1 MSPIALAI
9 APIFGLILLGF
20 ILFRLD
26 FPGTNFWPVSE
37 RLTYYVLF
45 PALLVGGL
53 VGRNFDDSA
62 TMLAAAVFLTVCFA
76 AGGLLF
82 LRSLLKMTGPA
93 FTSVFQ
99 GAIRPNTYVGLSAA
113 AALLGP
119 HWMALSA
126 VVLLTL
132 IPLVNVLCVLVLSRH
147 GTPGEGTK
155 RIVLELAKNPLIL
168 ACVLGFFLNGFSVP
182 IPLVLHDLLSILG
195 KAALPLGLLA
205 VGAGL
210 RFDGVREQLLPVTIA
225 SGVHLILLPLV
236 AWGLCVGLGV
246 EGSARDAALIYTAI
260 PVSVSAFILARQ
272 MGGDHRVMAMIITM
286 QTVLSA
292 VSLPLVLAVL
302 GSGS

>member
-1 MSPIALAI
+1 MSPVILAV

-20 ILFRLD
+20 ILRRIE
-26 FPGTNFWPVSE
+26 FPGPGFWPVSE

-45 PALLVGGL
+45 PALLVSGL
-53 VGRNFDDSA
+53 AGRSFDESA
-62 TMLAAAVFLTVCFA
+62 TGLAVTLFVAVCLVA
-76 AGGLLF
+76 ILLIAIRPV
-82 LRSLLKMTGPA
+82 LGMDGPV

-119 HWMALSA
+119 DWMALSA
-126 VVLLTL
+126 VALLTL

-147 GTPGEGTK
+147 GKNGGGMG
-155 RIVLELAKNPLIL
+155 RVASELVRNPLIL
-168 ACVLGFFLNGFSVP
+168 ACVVGFVLNGFD
-182 IPLVLHDLLSILG
+182 IVLPGVLSELLAILG

-210 RFDGVREQLLPVTIA
+210 RFEGLNEKMVPVALASLAHLVALPLAAYGCAQLL
-225 SGVHLILLPLV
+225 GV
-236 AWGLCVGLGV
+236 GG
-246 EGSARDAALIYTAI
+246 AAMNAVLIYTAI

-272 MGGDHRVMAMIITM
+272 MGGDHRVMALIITV

-292 VSLPLVLAVL
+292 VTLPVVL
-302 GSGS
+302 GLLGG